1 MLSQLATGAVILRP
15 GKSKTVSCISSNST
29 LGFAATGAKTIA
41 EANLR
46 RLFGKR
52 YRDRKILANWFSGT
66 LKMPDGKM
74 LQYVHMGYG
83 SVYEREIMLAVES
96 GKVVAE
102 STVDNTQRT
111 LPSEL
116 ELQRS
121 ELEKIKPKPPH

>member
-1 MLSQLATGAVILRP
+1 
-15 GKSKTVSCISSNST
+15 
-29 LGFAATGAKTIA
+29 
-41 EANLR
+41 
-46 RLFGKR
+46 
-52 YRDRKILANWFSGT
+52 
-66 LKMPDGKM
+66 MPDGKM